1 MSTPPLLNS
10 PAVQTPPTSSTSN
23 LPPTSQLQTPPI
35 HQTTPS
41 PAARLTPT
49 PHQTPPPLPGN
60 QTPQP
65 QTPNSAILAPPTPQQ
80 QLDRANQ
87 MQPLGGG
94 ASEALSV
101 PSQDVLGPNT
111 RPQSLVSCSTLC
123 LISKYLLAQCLS
135 PKWFYWII
143 TSTVLLVDL
152 CVLCAIFAIA
162 LISTYV

>member
-1 MSTPPLLNS
+1 MSTPPLLSS

-49 PHQTPPPLPGN
+49 PRQTPPPLPGN

-65 QTPNSAILAPPTPQQ
+65 QTPNSTGLAPPTPQQ

-94 ASEALSV
+94 ASEALPV
-101 PSQDVLGPNT
+101 PSQDALGPNT
-111 RPQSLVSCSTLC
+111 QPQSPVSCSC
-123 LISKYLLAQCLS
+123 LISWLLLGPCLF
-135 PKWFYWII
+135 PEQFYWLMR
-143 TSTVLLVDL
+143 LL
-152 CVLCAIFAIA
+152 
-162 LISTYV
+162 